1 MGRVP
6 LLTQPKG
13 KTKTMNKK
21 TMTKKQRAEIL
32 VRAAAD
38 LKAIVSEPDAFG
50 IYRPHDVER
59 ACEYISMKAKEM
71 TAEAAAKSAPRKKSR
86 CEVEA
91 ELKAKGGGK
100 AA

>member
-1 MGRVP
+1 M
-6 LLTQPKG
+6 KD
-13 KTKTMNKK
+13 KA
-21 TMTKKQRAEIL
+21 MTKKQRAEIL

-38 LKAIVSEPDAFG
+38 LKAIVAEPDAFG

-59 ACEYISMKAKEM
+59 AHEYIDMKAKVL
-71 TAEAAAKSAPRKKSR
+71 TAEAAAKSAPRKKTR

-91 ELKAKGGGK
+91 ELKAKARGKGK

>member
-1 MGRVP
+1 MKD
-6 LLTQPKG
+6 T
-13 KTKTMNKK
+13 K

-38 LKAIVSEPDAFG
+38 LKAIVAEPDAFE

-59 ACEYISMKAKEM
+59 AYEYISMKAKEL
-71 TAEAAAKSAPRKKSR
+71 TAEAARTAPRKKTR

-91 ELKAKGGGK
+91 ELKGK
-100 AA
+100 VA